1 MDGFSEEF
9 EVASF
14 GVFKRFPEEQKER
27 IEELYTKET
36 EQAQAKLEKEALRKY
51 NEDKKAEEAKAAED
65 EKKKAADP
73 KAKKAAP
80 KGKGK
85 DDKGP

>member
-1 MDGFSEEF
+1 MDGFYEEF
-9 EVASF
+9 ETACL
-14 GVFKRFPEEQKER
+14 GVFKRFPEEQKE
-27 IEELYTKET
+27 IIQELYTKET

-51 NEDKKAEEAKAAED
+51 NEDKKNEEAKAADD

-80 KGKGK
+80 KKGSK